1 MKNMKRLIAMVLV
14 LCSLMSFVP
23 AMAVAVG
30 EDAEDPVIVTYDS
43 VLEQTD
49 LTTTN
54 GGSFAGA
61 QLCGTAGSGAVA
73 GYYNDGTLNWKYAAN
88 NHQTFKTSDSITIG
102 QMIYF
107 GGAANPWTGLRMGVK
122 VTGGNE
128 QYPAGHWTALIIKVE
143 TAGKYDLTYNYQ
155 IRGDGAK
162 AAEIY
167 LLEGTYADNAAIEA
181 AMTANNLQATVDQSK
196 TTNNFEDKTIS
207 LGEANL
213 KAGEYTIVFKSAE
226 KRPNGGGAYIYAR
239 SLVAELKAKAQP
251 EEGLTNVSYDFSQQN
266 ITDLADKSFK
276 NKYFYNNIPDADIA
290 SLYASGALNWNVV
303 ASNYASFVGGDVT
316 KADSYLSY
324 GDMASNWTGLRLAMR
339 LTKADSSPYVTGH
352 WFAFNLKGPGA
363 GTYAATLNYQSRSD
377 GNRDVKVYLI
387 PGALTDAA

>member
-1 MKNMKRLIAMVLV
+1 MR
-14 LCSLMSFVP
+14 SS
-23 AMAVAVG
+23 
-30 EDAEDPVIVTYDS
+30 
-43 VLEQTD
+43 
-49 LTTTN
+49 TTN

-181 AMTANNLQATVDQSK
+181 AM
-196 TTNNFEDKTIS
+196 S
-207 LGEANL
+207 LCP
-213 KAGEYTIVFKSAE
+213 SAF
-226 KRPNGGGAYIYAR
+226 G
-239 SLVAELKAKAQP
+239 
-251 EEGLTNVSYDFSQQN
+251 
-266 ITDLADKSFK
+266 
-276 NKYFYNNIPDADIA
+276 
-290 SLYASGALNWNVV
+290 
-303 ASNYASFVGGDVT
+303 
-316 KADSYLSY
+316 
-324 GDMASNWTGLRLAMR
+324 
-339 LTKADSSPYVTGH
+339 
-352 WFAFNLKGPGA
+352 
-363 GTYAATLNYQSRSD
+363 
-377 GNRDVKVYLI
+377 
-387 PGALTDAA
+387 